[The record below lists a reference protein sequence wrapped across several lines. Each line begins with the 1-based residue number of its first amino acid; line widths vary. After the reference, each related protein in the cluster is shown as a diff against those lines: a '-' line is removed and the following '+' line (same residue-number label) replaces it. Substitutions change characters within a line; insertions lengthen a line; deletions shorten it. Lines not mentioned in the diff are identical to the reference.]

1 MGDVPV
7 SQAIHHLYVKK
18 GIMPK
23 RLLIIGNGFD
33 IDLGLRTRYSDFA
46 NSESWEKLTGST
58 FGFNQDLL
66 AALIAA
72 RQKEA
77 WFDIEKT
84 MNDYVR
90 AIRPHE
96 LTTGLVEMDKSCFA
110 DVTKALSEYL
120 KEEQTTRT
128 LKANNYAAQVLRL
141 TVKAGGFGY
150 YTFNYTSL
158 SRIARSCGIAI
169 DESRITHVHG
179 SLENDSII
187 LGVLTDPANQLH
199 EQYSFMYK
207 DNSRFYM
214 SNNMYEDFDKAD
226 DIIFFG
232 HSINGMDFPY
242 FKDFFIKQSG
252 MGGEYK
258 SKHITIFTYD
268 DDSNQ
273 QIRNSIRN
281 AQVDLTQL
289 FRRNNISIIQTK
301 QMYDDDRNELQ
312 KFEVFTKR
320 LNDIKA
326 SKKIVTM
333 PNPNRHRNIW

>member
-1 MGDVPV
+1 M
-7 SQAIHHLYVKK
+7 A
-18 GIMPK
+18 K

-46 NSESWEKLTGST
+46 KSKYWEKLMENTYGSD
-58 FGFNQDLL
+58 QDLL
-66 AALIAA
+66 NALKEA
-72 RQKEA
+72 KETEA

-84 MNDYVR
+84 MNDYAR
-90 AIRPHE
+90 AIRPE
-96 LTTGLVEMDKSCFA
+96 FLSTDLVDKDKHSFV
-110 DVTKALSEYL
+110 DVSASLSKYL
-120 KEEQTTRT
+120 KEEQKTRDVKT
-128 LKANNYAAQVLRL
+128 DSYAAQVLRL
-141 TVKAGGFGY
+141 IADVGGFEY
-150 YTFNYTSL
+150 YTFNYTTLGS
-158 SRIARSCGIAI
+158 IANSCGFKI
-169 DESRITHVHG
+169 DTSRITHVHG

-187 LGVLTDPANQLH
+187 LGVLTDPANQIH

-207 DNSRFYM
+207 DNSRFYS
-214 SNNMYEDFDKAD
+214 SNNMYEDFEKAD

-252 MGGEYK
+252 MAGEYR
-258 SKHITIFTYD
+258 SKHITIFTYN

-289 FRRNNISIIQTK
+289 FRRNDIKIIQTR
-301 QMYDDDRNELQ
+301 QLYDDDRNEMQ
-312 KFEVFTKR
+312 KFEAFTKR

-326 SKKIVTM
+326 SKMMVTM
-333 PNPNRHRNIW
+333 PNPNRHRNMW

>member
-1 MGDVPV
+1 M
-7 SQAIHHLYVKK
+7 AKK
-18 GIMPK
+18 
-23 RLLIIGNGFD
+23 LLIIGNGFD

-46 NSESWEKLTGST
+46 NSKIWEQLMENTYGLD
-58 FGFNQDLL
+58 QDLL
-66 AALIAA
+66 GALKKAKE
-72 RQKEA
+72 KEA

-90 AIRPHE
+90 SIRPE
-96 LTTGLVEMDKSCFA
+96 YLTSNLVDKDKNSFV
-110 DVTKALSEYL
+110 DVTKALSKYL
-120 KEEQTTRT
+120 KDEQKSRT
-128 LKANNYAAQVLRL
+128 LESNHYAAQVLRL
-141 TVKAGGFGY
+141 IADVGGFEY

-158 SRIARSCGIAI
+158 GDIATSCGIKI
-169 DESRITHVHG
+169 DTSRITHVHG

-301 QMYDDDRNELQ
+301 QMYYDDRNELQ
-312 KFEVFTKR
+312 KFEVFTER

-326 SKKIVTM
+326 SRMVVTM
-333 PNPNRHRNIW
+333 PNPNRHRNMW

>member
-1 MGDVPV
+1 
-7 SQAIHHLYVKK
+7 
-18 GIMPK
+18 MPK

-58 FGFNQDLL
+58 FSFSQNLL

-120 KEEQTTRT
+120 KEEQTART
-128 LKANNYAAQVLRL
+128 LETNNYAAQVLRL
-141 TVKAGGFGY
+141 ATEAGSFGY
-150 YTFNYTSL
+150 YSFNYTSL
-158 SRIARSCGIAI
+158 SRIADSCGIAI

-187 LGVLTDPANQLH
+187 LGVLTDPANQIH

-207 DNSRFYM
+207 DNSRFYK
-214 SNNMYEDFDKAD
+214 SNNMYEDFNNAT

-252 MGGEYK
+252 MDGEYK

-268 DDSNQ
+268 DASNQ

-289 FRRNNISIIQTK
+289 FRRNEIQIIQTK
-301 QMYDDDRNELQ
+301 QMYGHDSIELQ
-312 KFEVFTKR
+312 KFETFTKR
-320 LNDIKA
+320 MEYLKECDAI
-326 SKKIVTM
+326 ITR
-333 PNPNRHRNIW
+333 PRENRYMW

>member
-1 MGDVPV
+1 M
-7 SQAIHHLYVKK
+7 A
-18 GIMPK
+18 K

-33 IDLGLRTRYSDFA
+33 IDLGLKTRYSDFA
-46 NSESWEKLTGST
+46 NSRIWEKLMENTSCLD
-58 FGFNQDLL
+58 NDLL
-66 AALIAA
+66 AALMDAKE
-72 RQKEA
+72 KEA

-90 AIRPHE
+90 AIKPAY
-96 LTTGLVEMDKSCFA
+96 LTTSLVDTDKSSFVKVA
-110 DVTKALSEYL
+110 EALSKYL
-120 KEEQTTRT
+120 KDEQKSRNLET
-128 LKANNYAAQVLRL
+128 NHYASQVLRL
-141 TVKAGGFGY
+141 VSEVGGFEY

-158 SRIARSCGIAI
+158 SGIANSCGITI
-169 DESRITHVHG
+169 DTSRITHVHG

-187 LGVLTDPANQLH
+187 LGVLTAPTNQIH

-207 DNSRFYM
+207 DNSRFYK

-242 FKDFFIKQSG
+242 FKEFFIRQSG
-252 MGGEYK
+252 MDGEYK
-258 SKHITIFTYD
+258 RKHITIFTYD

-289 FRRNNISIIQTK
+289 FRRNDIEIIQTK
-301 QMYDDDRNELQ
+301 QLYDKDRNELS
-312 KFEVFTKR
+312 KFENFTKR
-320 LNDIKA
+320 LDN
-326 SKKIVTM
+326 IVKGKTIMTM
-333 PNPNRHRNIW
+333 PNINRNMW

>member
-1 MGDVPV
+1 
-7 SQAIHHLYVKK
+7 
-18 GIMPK
+18 MPK

-46 NSESWEKLTGST
+46 KSKHWEKLVENTYR
-58 FGFNQDLL
+58 FDQDLC
-66 AALIAA
+66 AALMNAKE
-72 RQKEA
+72 KEA
-77 WFDIEKT
+77 WFDMEKT

-90 AIRPHE
+90 AIRSHE
-96 LTTGLVEMDKSCFA
+96 LTTGLVEMDKSCFV

-120 KEEQTTRT
+120 KEEQTART
-128 LKANNYAAQVLRL
+128 LETNNYAAQVLRL
-141 TVKAGGFGY
+141 TAEAGSFGY

-158 SRIARSCGIAI
+158 SRIADSCGIAI

-187 LGVLTDPANQLH
+187 LGVLTNPANQIH

-207 DNSRFYM
+207 DNSRFYK
-214 SNNMYEDFDKAD
+214 SNNMYEDFNNAT

-252 MGGEYK
+252 MGGEYE

-289 FRRNNISIIQTK
+289 FRGNNISIIQTK

-333 PNPNRHRNIW
+333 PNPNRHRNMW

>member
-1 MGDVPV
+1 M
-7 SQAIHHLYVKK
+7 AKK
-18 GIMPK
+18 I
-23 RLLIIGNGFD
+23 LIIGNGFD
-33 IDLGLRTRYSDFA
+33 KDLGLRTRYSDFA
-46 NSESWEKLTGST
+46 KSNIWEKLMRNTH
-58 FGFNQDLL
+58 GFDQDLL
-66 AALIAA
+66 AALREAKE
-72 RQKEA
+72 KEA

-84 MNDYVR
+84 MNEYVR
-90 AIRPHE
+90 AIRPE
-96 LTTGLVEMDKSCFA
+96 SLTTDLVDIDKKNFIE
-110 DVTKALSEYL
+110 VTKALDKYL
-120 KEEQTTRT
+120 KDEQKSRT
-128 LKANNYAAQVLRL
+128 LESNHYAAQVLRL
-141 TVKAGGFGY
+141 IADVGGFEY

-158 SRIARSCGIAI
+158 GDIAISCGIKI
-169 DESRITHVHG
+169 DTSRITHVHG
-179 SLENDSII
+179 SLENYSVI

-289 FRRNNISIIQTK
+289 FRGNNISIIQTK

-333 PNPNRHRNIW
+333 PNPNRHRNMW

>member
-1 MGDVPV
+1 M
-7 SQAIHHLYVKK
+7 A
-18 GIMPK
+18 K

-33 IDLGLRTRYSDFA
+33 IDLGLKTRYSDF
-46 NSESWEKLTGST
+46 SRSKMWEKLVGTT
-58 FGFNQDLL
+58 FNYDSDLL
-66 AALIAA
+66 GALREA
-72 RQKEA
+72 KETEA

-90 AIRPHE
+90 A
-96 LTTGLVEMDKSCFA
+96 LKLDYLVSDLIDKDKSNFIK
-110 DVTKALSEYL
+110 VSESLSQYL
-120 KEEQTTRT
+120 KKEQKERT
-128 LKANNYAAQVLRL
+128 LNTNSFAAQVLQL
-141 TVKAGGFGY
+141 ISEVGGFKY

-158 SRIARSCGIAI
+158 SSIAKSCGINI
-169 DESRITHVHG
+169 DSSKITHVHG

-187 LGVLTDPANQLH
+187 LGVLTDPSDPIY

-214 SNNMYEDFDKAD
+214 SNNMYEDFDNAD

-252 MGGEYK
+252 MDGEYK

-268 DDSNQ
+268 DASNQ

-289 FRRNNISIIQTK
+289 FKRNDIKFIQTK
-301 QMYDDDRNELQ
+301 LLYENDKNEEQ
-312 KFEVFTKR
+312 KFESFVSR
-320 LNDIKA
+320 LKAIQDDI
-326 SKKIVTM
+326 IVM
-333 PNPNRHRNIW
+333 PFPNPRSNTW

>member
-1 MGDVPV
+1 M
-7 SQAIHHLYVKK
+7 AKK
-18 GIMPK
+18 I
-23 RLLIIGNGFD
+23 LIIGNGFD

-46 NSESWEKLTGST
+46 NSKFWEQLMKNTYS
-58 FGFNQDLL
+58 FDHDLL
-66 AALIAA
+66 GALNEAKE
-72 RQKEA
+72 KEA

-90 AIRPHE
+90 SIRSE
-96 LTTGLVEMDKSCFA
+96 YLTSNLVDKDMSGFV

-120 KEEQTTRT
+120 KEEQEART
-128 LKANNYAAQVLRL
+128 LETNHYALQVLRL
-141 TVKAGGFGY
+141 IAEVGGFEY

-158 SRIARSCGIAI
+158 SSIAKTCGISI
-169 DESRITHVHG
+169 DSSHITHVHG

-187 LGVLTDPANQLH
+187 LGVLTDPGNQMH

-214 SNNMYEDFDKAD
+214 SNNMYEDFDNAD

-242 FKDFFIKQSG
+242 FKDFFMKQSG
-252 MGGEYK
+252 MEGEYK
-258 SKHITIFTYD
+258 RKHITIFTYD
-268 DDSNQ
+268 DGSNQ

-289 FRRNNISIIQTK
+289 FRRNDIKIIQTK
-301 QMYDDDRNELQ
+301 QLYDNDKNEIQ
-312 KFEVFTKR
+312 KFDSFCNR
-320 LNDIKA
+320 LKNLKESDTV
-326 SKKIVTM
+326 VTA
-333 PNPNRHRNIW
+333 PDFSLHQW

>member
-1 MGDVPV
+1 
-7 SQAIHHLYVKK
+7 
-18 GIMPK
+18 MPK

-46 NSESWEKLTGST
+46 KSNFWEKLMRNTH
-58 FGFNQDLL
+58 GFDQDLL
-66 AALIAA
+66 AALREAKE
-72 RQKEA
+72 KEA

-84 MNDYVR
+84 MNEYVR
-90 AIRPHE
+90 AIRPE
-96 LTTGLVEMDKSCFA
+96 SLTTDLVDKDKKNFIE
-110 DVTKALSEYL
+110 VTKALDKYL
-120 KEEQTTRT
+120 KDEQKSRT
-128 LKANNYAAQVLRL
+128 LESNHYAVQVLRL
-141 TVKAGGFGY
+141 IADVGGFEY

-158 SRIARSCGIAI
+158 GDIAISCGIKI
-169 DESRITHVHG
+169 DTSRITHVHG

>member
-1 MGDVPV
+1 M
-7 SQAIHHLYVKK
+7 AKK
-18 GIMPK
+18 I
-23 RLLIIGNGFD
+23 LIIGNGFD

-46 NSESWEKLTGST
+46 NSKIWEKLMKNTY
-58 FGFNQDLL
+58 GFDQDLL
-66 AALIAA
+66 GTLKKAKE
-72 RQKEA
+72 REA

-90 AIRPHE
+90 SIRSE
-96 LTTGLVEMDKSCFA
+96 NLTSNLIDKDKSSFVN
-110 DVTKALSEYL
+110 VTKALSEYL
-120 KEEQTTRT
+120 KEEQNSRT
-128 LKANNYAAQVLRL
+128 LESNHYAAQVLRL
-141 TVKAGGFGY
+141 IADVGGFEY

-158 SRIARSCGIAI
+158 GDIAISCGIKI
-169 DESRITHVHG
+169 DTSRITHVHG

-187 LGVLTDPANQLH
+187 LGVLTDPANQIY

-207 DNSRFYM
+207 DNSRYYM

-326 SKKIVTM
+326 SKMIVTM
-333 PNPNRHRNIW
+333 PNPNRHRYMW

>member
-1 MGDVPV
+1 M
-7 SQAIHHLYVKK
+7 AKK
-18 GIMPK
+18 
-23 RLLIIGNGFD
+23 LLITGNGFD

-46 NSESWEKLTGST
+46 KSKIWEKLMENTYS
-58 FGFNQDLL
+58 FDQDLL
-66 AALIAA
+66 GALNTAKE
-72 RQKEA
+72 KEA

-90 AIRPHE
+90 AIRPE
-96 LTTGLVEMDKSCFA
+96 YLTTDLVDKDKNCFTEITSA
-110 DVTKALSEYL
+110 LTKYL
-120 KEEQTTRT
+120 KKEQKSRT
-128 LKANNYAAQVLRL
+128 LESNHYAAQVLRL
-141 TVKAGGFGY
+141 IADVGGFEY

-158 SRIARSCGIAI
+158 GDIANSCGIKI
-169 DESRITHVHG
+169 DSSRITHVHG
-179 SLENDSII
+179 SLDNDSII
-187 LGVLTDPANQLH
+187 LGVLTDPANQIH

-207 DNSRFYM
+207 DNSRVDM

-326 SKKIVTM
+326 SKMIVTM
-333 PNPNRHRNIW
+333 PNPNRHRNMW

>member
-1 MGDVPV
+1 M
-7 SQAIHHLYVKK
+7 AKK
-18 GIMPK
+18 I
-23 RLLIIGNGFD
+23 LIIGNGFD

-46 NSESWEKLTGST
+46 KSNIWEKLMRNTY
-58 FGFNQDLL
+58 GFDQDLL
-66 AALIAA
+66 AALREAKE
-72 RQKEA
+72 KEA

-84 MNDYVR
+84 MNEYVR
-90 AIRPHE
+90 AIRPGS
-96 LTTGLVEMDKSCFA
+96 LTPDLIDKDKKNFIE
-110 DVTKALSEYL
+110 VTKALDKYL
-120 KEEQTTRT
+120 KDEQKSRT
-128 LKANNYAAQVLRL
+128 LESNHYAAQVLRL
-141 TVKAGGFGY
+141 IADVGGFEY

-158 SRIARSCGIAI
+158 GDIATSCGIKI
-169 DESRITHVHG
+169 DTSRITHVHG

-301 QMYDDDRNELQ
+301 QMYYDDRNELQ
-312 KFEVFTKR
+312 KFEVFTER

-326 SKKIVTM
+326 SRMIVTM
-333 PNPNRHRNIW
+333 PNPNRHRNMW

>member
-1 MGDVPV
+1 M
-7 SQAIHHLYVKK
+7 AKK
-18 GIMPK
+18 
-23 RLLIIGNGFD
+23 LLITGNGFD

-46 NSESWEKLTGST
+46 QSKIWEKLMENTYS
-58 FGFNQDLL
+58 FDQDLL
-66 AALIAA
+66 GALNTAKE
-72 RQKEA
+72 KEA

-90 AIRPHE
+90 AIRPE
-96 LTTGLVEMDKSCFA
+96 YLTTDLVDKDKNCFTEITSA
-110 DVTKALSEYL
+110 LTKYL
-120 KEEQTTRT
+120 KKEQKSRT
-128 LKANNYAAQVLRL
+128 LESNHYAAQVLRL
-141 TVKAGGFGY
+141 IADVGGFEY

-158 SRIARSCGIAI
+158 GDIANSCGIKI
-169 DESRITHVHG
+169 DSSRITHVHG
-179 SLENDSII
+179 SLDNDSII
-187 LGVLTDPANQLH
+187 LGVLTDPANQIH

-326 SKKIVTM
+326 SKMIVTM
-333 PNPNRHRNIW
+333 PNPNRHRNMW

>member
-1 MGDVPV
+1 M
-7 SQAIHHLYVKK
+7 A
-18 GIMPK
+18 K

-46 NSESWEKLTGST
+46 KSKYWEKLMENTYGSD
-58 FGFNQDLL
+58 QDLL
-66 AALIAA
+66 NALKEA
-72 RQKEA
+72 KETEA

-84 MNDYVR
+84 MNDYAR
-90 AIRPHE
+90 AIRPE
-96 LTTGLVEMDKSCFA
+96 FLSTDLVDKDKHSFV
-110 DVTKALSEYL
+110 DVSDSLSKYL
-120 KEEQTTRT
+120 KEEQKTRDVKT
-128 LKANNYAAQVLRL
+128 DSYAAQVLRL
-141 TVKAGGFGY
+141 IADVGGFEY
-150 YTFNYTSL
+150 YTFNYTTLGS
-158 SRIARSCGIAI
+158 IANSCGFKI
-169 DESRITHVHG
+169 DTSRITHVHG

-187 LGVLTDPANQLH
+187 LGVLTDPANQIH

-207 DNSRFYM
+207 DNSRFYS
-214 SNNMYEDFDKAD
+214 SNNMYEDFEKAD

-252 MGGEYK
+252 MAGEYK

-289 FRRNNISIIQTK
+289 FRRNDIKIIQTK
-301 QMYDDDRNELQ
+301 QMYDKNELQ
-312 KFEVFTKR
+312 KFESFTKR
-320 LNDIKA
+320 LNNIKA
-326 SKKIVTM
+326 SKTIVSM
-333 PNPNRHRNIW
+333 PNINRNLW

>member
-1 MGDVPV
+1 M
-7 SQAIHHLYVKK
+7 A
-18 GIMPK
+18 K

-33 IDLGLRTRYSDFA
+33 IDLGLKTRYSDF
-46 NSESWEKLTGST
+46 SRSKIWEKLVETT
-58 FGFNQDLL
+58 FNYDSDLL
-66 AALIAA
+66 GALREA
-72 RQKEA
+72 KETET

-90 AIRPHE
+90 A
-96 LTTGLVEMDKSCFA
+96 LKLDYLVSDLIDKDKSNFIK
-110 DVTKALSEYL
+110 VSESLSQYL
-120 KEEQTTRT
+120 KKEQKERT
-128 LKANNYAAQVLRL
+128 LNTNSFAAQVLQL
-141 TVKAGGFGY
+141 ISEVGGFKY

-158 SRIARSCGIAI
+158 SSIAKSCGINI
-169 DESRITHVHG
+169 DSSKITHVHG

-187 LGVLTDPANQLH
+187 LGVLTDPSDPIY

-214 SNNMYEDFDKAD
+214 SNNMYEDFDNAD

-252 MGGEYK
+252 MDGEYK

-268 DDSNQ
+268 DASNQ

-289 FRRNNISIIQTK
+289 FKRNDIKFIQTK
-301 QMYDDDRNELQ
+301 QLYEKDKNEMH
-312 KFEVFTKR
+312 KFDLFVHR
-320 LNDIKA
+320 LNNLKA
-326 SKKIVTM
+326 SKSIVTM
-333 PNPNRHRNIW
+333 PVINRNMW

>member
-1 MGDVPV
+1 MPYFLKWV
-7 SQAIHHLYVKK
+7 QYIIMAKK
-18 GIMPK
+18 
-23 RLLIIGNGFD
+23 LLIIGNGFD

-46 NSESWEKLTGST
+46 KSKIWEKLMVNTY
-58 FGFNQDLL
+58 GFDKDLL
-66 AALIAA
+66 GELNAAKE
-72 RQKEA
+72 KEA

-90 AIRPHE
+90 AIRPE
-96 LTTGLVEMDKSCFA
+96 YLTTSLVDKDKDSFTEI
-110 DVTKALSEYL
+110 TKALSMYL
-120 KEEQTTRT
+120 KEEQKSRK
-128 LKANNYAAQVLRL
+128 LDSKHYAAQILRL
-141 TVKAGGFGY
+141 IADVGGFEY

-158 SRIARSCGIAI
+158 GDIANSCGIKI
-169 DESRITHVHG
+169 DTSRITHVHG
-179 SLENDSII
+179 SLKNDSII
-187 LGVLTDPANQLH
+187 LGVLTDPANQIH

-258 SKHITIFTYD
+258 NKHITIFTYD

-289 FRRNNISIIQTK
+289 FRRNDINIIQTK
-301 QMYDDDRNELQ
+301 QLYDNDKIELQ
-312 KFEVFTKR
+312 KFEAFIKR

-326 SKKIVTM
+326 SKIIMTM
-333 PNPNRHRNIW
+333 PNMW

>member
-1 MGDVPV
+1 
-7 SQAIHHLYVKK
+7 
-18 GIMPK
+18 MPK

-46 NSESWEKLTGST
+46 KSNIWEKLMRNTH
-58 FGFNQDLL
+58 GFDQDLL
-66 AALIAA
+66 AALREAKE
-72 RQKEA
+72 KEA

-84 MNDYVR
+84 MNEYVR
-90 AIRPHE
+90 AIRPE
-96 LTTGLVEMDKSCFA
+96 SLTTDLVDNDKKNFIE
-110 DVTKALSEYL
+110 VTKALDKYL
-120 KEEQTTRT
+120 KDEQKSRT
-128 LKANNYAAQVLRL
+128 LESNHYAAQVLRL
-141 TVKAGGFGY
+141 IADVGGFEY

-158 SRIARSCGIAI
+158 GDIAISCGIKI
-169 DESRITHVHG
+169 DTSRITHVHG
-179 SLENDSII
+179 SLEKDSII

-242 FKDFFIKQSG
+242 FTDFFIKQSG

-289 FRRNNISIIQTK
+289 FNKNKIQIIQTK
-301 QMYDDDRNELQ
+301 QMYDHDSIELQ
-312 KFEVFTKR
+312 KFETFTKR
-320 LNDIKA
+320 MEYL
-326 SKKIVTM
+326 KKCDAIITR
-333 PNPNRHRNIW
+333 PIANRSMW